1 MFQAAPYQ
9 QGKKYEWTSTNLYM
23 RIMWNVA
30 QNRNLFSILLQLNNL
45 HPQGNELLK

>member
-1 MFQAAPYQ
+1 MDQYMFQAAANQ

-30 QNRNLFSILLQLNNL
+30 QNQNLFLIRL
-45 HPQGNELLK
+45 